1 MSDTNPIE
9 PGEFFRA
16 AADSAID
23 AIITADAHGVIR
35 FCNAAA
41 EKIFGY
47 PTIDL
52 LGKPLTT
59 LMPERFR
66 HAHQAGLARMVATGE
81 PRVIGKVVELAGL
94 RKDGV
99 EFPLELS
106 LSARPMPEGLFFTG
120 IIRDITQRKMVERRL
135 ATEHTVTRVL
145 AESPT
150 LSEATPK
157 ILQAIC
163 ESLGWE
169 MGTFW
174 TVDPHA
180 NVLRC
185 GEIWHAPTINLAK
198 FEALSRQT
206 TFGSGIGL
214 PGRVWGTG
222 EPAWIPDVTRDA
234 NFPRAPVAAQEGLHA
249 AFGFPIRLA
258 SQALGVM
265 EFFSRKIQQ
274 PEKDLLQML
283 SVIGSQIG
291 QFIERKQAEERLK
304 RLQQYTETI
313 LDSVPNP
320 IIIIRRNAQVE
331 YFNMAAR
338 QILHSPHSRE
348 REQTL
353 YEMIHAN
360 TETHARLR
368 KSLEGF
374 LGKTGS
380 TPSGPLAKR
389 PASEAAADP
398 LDPHPHPQEG
408 PDHGGLRIGSRV
420 FQYVWF
426 QVHAGP
432 GDETRVGLVLRDIT
446 EESRLQ
452 DQLIQAEK
460 WAGLGILTSGVG
472 HELNNPLF
480 SVIGFGEA
488 ILTED
493 DPTIMREHAV
503 NIVVAAKRMAEI
515 IHVFTHQSHVEATE
529 APRDLDVTEQLE
541 QALQTVRLTAGG
553 EEWDVQKDYAPV
565 PKVKARPEDIRQVFT
580 NIITNAVQ
588 AMNGR
593 GTLRL
598 ATHALGDVI
607 TVGIHDSGTGIPQAF
622 ASKIFDPFFTTK
634 GQGHGKGLGL
644 TIVRRIMMKYGG
656 DVQVE
661 SEEGRGTTFILTFP
675 AAT

>member
-1 MSDTNPIE
+1 VEYTDE
-9 PGEFFRA
+9 HFRA
-16 AADSAID
+16 VADSAID
-23 AIITADAHGVIR
+23 AIITADDQGVIR
-35 FCNAAA
+35 FCNTAA

-47 PTIDL
+47 PTADL
-52 LGKPLTT
+52 IGKPLTT

-66 HAHQAGLARMVATGE
+66 QAHQAGLARMVATGE
-81 PRVIGKVVELAGL
+81 SRVIGKVVELAGL
-94 RKDGV
+94 RKGGA

-106 LSARPMPEGLFFTG
+106 LSARLTPDGLFFTG
-120 IIRDITQRKMVERRL
+120 IIRDITHRKMVERRL
-135 ATEHTVTRVL
+135 AAEHTVTLVL

-150 LSEATPK
+150 LREATPK

-169 MGTFW
+169 MGAFW
-174 TVDPHA
+174 SVDQQA

-185 GEIWHAPTINLAK
+185 GDIWHSPAINLAK
-198 FEALSRQT
+198 FETLSRQT
-206 TFGSGIGL
+206 TFAPGIGL
-214 PGRVWGTG
+214 PGRVWATG

-258 SQALGVM
+258 GQALGLM

-274 PEKDLLQML
+274 PDEDLLQML

-304 RLQQYTETI
+304 WLQQYTETI

-320 IIIIRRNAQVE
+320 IVIIRPDAHVE
-331 YFNMAAR
+331 YFNKAAR
-338 QILHSPHSRE
+338 QILNPAPVGE

-353 YEMIHAN
+353 YELIRAN
-360 TETHARLR
+360 AETQTRLQN
-368 KSLEGF
+368 SFEAF
-374 LGKTGS
+374 LGGA
-380 TPSGPLAKR
+380 GNV
-389 PASEAAADP
+389 PAAPFAEYPAGETAADP
-398 LDPHPHPQEG
+398 LDPHRHPG
-408 PDHGGLRIGSRV
+408 KWSDDRCLRIGSHV
-420 FQYVWF
+420 FHYVWF
-426 QVHAGP
+426 HVYAGP
-432 GDETRVGLVLRDIT
+432 RDETRGGLVLRDIT

-460 WAGLGILTSGVG
+460 WAGLGILTAGVG

-488 ILTED
+488 ILDEN
-493 DPTIMREHAV
+493 DPMTMREHAV
-503 NIVVAAKRMAEI
+503 NIVVQAKRMAEI
-515 IHVFTHQSHVEATE
+515 IHVFTHQSHVEAAE
-529 APRDLDVTEQLE
+529 APRLLDVTEQLE
-541 QALQTVRLTAGG
+541 RALQTVRLTAGDEG
-553 EEWDVQKDYAPV
+553 WDVQKDYGPV
-565 PKVKARPEDIRQVFT
+565 PKIKARPEDIRQVFA
-580 NIITNAVQ
+580 NIITNGIQ

-598 ATHALGDVI
+598 ATQAMGDVI
-607 TVGIHDSGTGIPQAF
+607 AVSIQDSGSGIPQAY

-634 GQGHGKGLGL
+634 GQGYGKGLGL

-661 SEEGRGTTFILTFP
+661 SKEGRGTTFLLTFP
-675 AAT
+675 TTG

>member
-1 MSDTNPIE
+1 MSDTKPIE
-9 PGEFFRA
+9 SGEYFRA

-23 AIITADAHGVIR
+23 AIITADDRGIIR
-35 FCNAAA
+35 FCNTAA
-41 EKIFGY
+41 ERFFGY
-47 PTIDL
+47 PTADL
-52 LGKPLTT
+52 IGKPLTS

-66 HAHQAGLARMVATGE
+66 QAHQSGLARMVATGE
-81 PRVIGKVVELAGL
+81 PRIIGKVLELAGL
-94 RKDGV
+94 RRDGT

-106 LSARPMPEGLFFTG
+106 LAARQTSEGLFFTG
-120 IIRDITQRKMVERRL
+120 IIRDITQRKTVERRL
-135 ATEHTVTRVL
+135 TTEHTVTRVL
-145 AESPT
+145 TESPT
-150 LSEATPK
+150 LGEATPK

-174 TVDPHA
+174 SVDLQA

-185 GEIWHAPTINLAK
+185 GDIWHAPMIDLAK

-206 TFGSGIGL
+206 TFGPGIGL
-214 PGRVWGTG
+214 PGRVWSSG
-222 EPAWIPDVTRDA
+222 EPAWIPDVTRDS

-258 SQALGVM
+258 GQALGVM

-304 RLQQYTETI
+304 QLQQYTETI
-313 LDSVPNP
+313 LNSVPNP
-320 IIIIRRNAQVE
+320 IVIIRRNAQVE
-331 YFNMAAR
+331 YFNKAAR
-338 QILHSPHSRE
+338 QILHSPQGQE

-353 YEMIHAN
+353 YELIHAN
-360 TETHARLR
+360 AETQARLR
-368 KSLEGF
+368 KSLEAF
-374 LGKTGS
+374 LGGTGGA
-380 TPSGPLAKR
+380 PPPIPKP
-389 PASEAAADP
+389 PASEKAADP
-398 LDPHPHPQEG
+398 LDPRQHDGQG
-408 PDHGGLRIGSRV
+408 PEHGGLQIGSHV

-426 QVHAGP
+426 QVNAGP
-432 GDETRVGLVLRDIT
+432 GDETRVGLVLRDLT

-472 HELNNPLF
+472 HELSNPLF

-488 ILTED
+488 ILDED
-493 DPTIMREHAV
+493 DPTVMREHAV
-503 NIVVAAKRMAEI
+503 NIVVQAKRMAEI
-515 IHVFTHQSHVEATE
+515 IHVFTHQSQGEAAE
-529 APRDLDVTEQLE
+529 PSRQLDLTEQLE
-541 QALQTVRLTAGG
+541 EALETVRITVANK
-553 EEWDVQKDYAPV
+553 EWDVEKDYSPV
-565 PKVKARPEDIRQVFT
+565 PKVKASPEDIRQVFT
-580 NIITNAVQ
+580 SIITNSVQ
-588 AMNGR
+588 AMKGR

-598 ATHALGDVI
+598 ATKARGDLIIVSI
-607 TVGIHDSGTGIPQAF
+607 QDSGSGIPQAF

-634 GQGHGKGLGL
+634 GQGYGKGLGL

-656 DVQVE
+656 DVQIE
-661 SEEGRGTTFILTFP
+661 SEEGRGTTVRLTFP
-675 AAT
+675 AAV